1 MGEPLSDAARTL
13 GERIR
18 NQRNR
23 LALSQE
29 EIAHLAGMNVSNY
42 GKIER
47 GLGNPNF
54 YTILQIAAVLGIDP
68 GTLVAG
74 LSDGSHPRKP
84 PAFTAAEFVRQR
96 LAQQGQR

>member
-1 MGEPLSDAARTL
+1 MSQPISDAARIL

-18 NQRNR
+18 DRR
-23 LALSQE
+23 LVLACSQE

-54 YTILQIAAVLGIDP
+54 HTIVLIAAVLTIDP
-68 GTLVAG
+68 GSLMTG
-74 LSDGSHPRKP
+74 IGKGSLP
-84 PAFTAAEFVRQR
+84 PKSRAFTAADFVRER
-96 LAQQGQR
+96 IERGQKQ